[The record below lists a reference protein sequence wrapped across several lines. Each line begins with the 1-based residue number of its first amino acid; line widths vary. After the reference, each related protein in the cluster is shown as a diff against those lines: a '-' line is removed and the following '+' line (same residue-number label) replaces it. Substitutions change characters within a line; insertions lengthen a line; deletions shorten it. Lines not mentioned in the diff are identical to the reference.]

1 MTARLRATLLAA
13 ALFVAFVVTLFVQ
26 PTGYSVLSPGPTV
39 DVLGLDGSTPI
50 VSIKGHKSYPDN
62 GELRML
68 TVLELPP
75 GDPLSITSAIQHWL
89 SDDTSVY
96 PINFLYP
103 PGTTS
108 SSNAQE
114 GAAEMASAQDLAKAA
129 ALRQAGL
136 TVPEIDQV
144 VIRSV
149 DPLGASQGLA
159 KVGDILVSV
168 EGKTVTT
175 PDQAI
180 ADVHRFAPG
189 DTIDFVVQR
198 AGKNIALSVKSK
210 AAGTSG
216 TAAKTPR
223 IGVGLGASQ
232 RFKFPFTITITLPDS
247 IMGPSAGMMFAL
259 TIYDKLTP
267 GSLTKGH
274 NIAGT
279 GTIDQNGKVGA
290 IGGIAQKVRAAQR
303 DGAELFLAPA
313 SNCDEVRRAS
323 YNHSTMRVVK
333 VSTLTDAIK
342 AVTTWTANRNAVLPG
357 CS

>member
-26 PTGYSVLSPGPTV
+26 PTGYSMLSPGPTV
-39 DVLGLDGSTPI
+39 DILGLDGSTPI
-50 VSIKGHKSYPDN
+50 VNIKGHKSYPDN

-89 SDDTSVY
+89 DDDTSVY

-129 ALRQAGL
+129 ALRQAGFK
-136 TVPEIDQV
+136 VPEIDQV
-144 VIRSV
+144 VIQSV
-149 DPLGASQGLA
+149 DPKGASQGRV

-168 EGKTVTT
+168 AGKPVTT

-180 ADVHRFAPG
+180 ADVHRFRPG
-189 DTIDFVVQR
+189 DTIGFVVRR
-198 AGKNIALSVKSK
+198 AGKNISLSVKAK

-216 TAAKTPR
+216 AAATTPR
-223 IGVGLGASQ
+223 IGVGLAPSQ
-232 RFKFPFTITITLPDS
+232 QFKFPFTINITIPDS

-279 GTIDQNGKVGA
+279 GTIDQTGKVGP

-303 DGAELFLAPA
+303 DGAQLFLAPA
-313 SNCDEVRRAS
+313 SNCDEVRRAT

-333 VSTLTDAIK
+333 VNTLSGAIK
-342 AVTTWTANRNAVLPG
+342 DVTAWTANPNAVLPG